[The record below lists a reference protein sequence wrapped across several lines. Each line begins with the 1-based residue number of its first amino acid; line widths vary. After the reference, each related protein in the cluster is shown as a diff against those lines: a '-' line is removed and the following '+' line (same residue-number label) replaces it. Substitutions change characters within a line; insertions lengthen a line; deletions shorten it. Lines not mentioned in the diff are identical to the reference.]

1 MAAVNGTSLTGL
13 SAAELANMDIES
25 ALMLVQTQRANLLE
39 SQLKDQMEAVRAR
52 NEQINALNSILAG
65 VRSIRPSGDTDSEA
79 SFSSGGNV
87 QVPIT
92 GTSVTN
98 VDQVALAAANAE
110 LTRLVALKASGATT
124 IPGTTPTG
132 TTGTTGTT
140 GGILTV
146 PSDFKATAPKG
157 SAAAPY
163 AKALSDFIDGG
174 KANPVNYGTA
184 IGSNGQA
191 IDGFLNYY
199 GANKALID
207 AKYSNFSL
215 GFNSGSDA
223 GDIEKAFE
231 SNPNLRKEYETYLRL
246 AVQGGGTASPPGT
259 PIIDTRPPTTPTG
272 GTGTTGTST
281 VNIDDA
287 IKAQQDLIKQ
297 LQAGQQ
303 VSGTTFSEKSLKSA
317 LVFYGFISS
326 GKDKM
331 TQTEFD
337 QLIQTI
343 SSRIDGLNST
353 QQLDML
359 RLQSLTNKRN
369 EAFDIMTNFIKK
381 MQDGR
386 SSIVGN
392 MR

>member
-1 MAAVNGTSLTGL
+1 MAAVNGTSPLGI
-13 SAAELANMDIES
+13 SAADLANMDIES
-25 ALMLVQTQRANLLE
+25 ALMMVQTQRANLLE

-52 NEQINALNSILAG
+52 NEQINALNAMLAG
-65 VRSIRPSGDTDSEA
+65 VRSIRPTGDTDSEA
-79 SFSSGGNV
+79 NLSSGGDV
-87 QVPIT
+87 QVPVT
-92 GTSVTN
+92 GTSSVD
-98 VDQVALAAANAE
+98 VDQAALSKAQLE
-110 LTRLVALKASGATT
+110 LGALKAAKKAAE
-124 IPGTTPTG
+124 I
-132 TTGTTGTT
+132 T
-140 GGILTV
+140 GGAVANPGGGGGAGASGELTV
-146 PSDFKATAPKG
+146 PSDFKPTAPAG
-157 SAAAPY
+157 SPAEKP
-163 AKALSDFIDGG
+163 AKALADFIDGG

-184 IGSNGQA
+184 IGGNGEA
-191 IDGFLNYY
+191 ITGFLNYY

-207 AKYSNFSL
+207 AKYSSPAFNL
-215 GFNSGSDA
+215 GFNTGSDA
-223 GDIEKAFE
+223 RDIEKAFE

-246 AVQGGGTASPPGT
+246 AVQGGGTAAPPGT
-259 PIIDTRPPTTPTG
+259 PIIDTQAPTNNTTPTQ
-272 GTGTTGTST
+272 TMT
-281 VNIDDA
+281 VAELDEA
-287 IKAQQDLIKQ
+287 IKKKEAEIAK

-303 VSGTTFSEKSLKSA
+303 VSGTTYTSKSLKSA
-317 LVFYGFISS
+317 LVQYGFITSS
-326 GKDKM
+326 KDKM
-331 TQTEFD
+331 TQAEFD